1 MTRTILM
8 KYGELILKGANKRS
22 FEKLLCDRIK
32 ARMTRVLGAQG
43 FEFECMQST
52 LYVTPKDDSMVE
64 EAYEDLKRIFGI
76 VSLCIS
82 YRAEK
87 NMEDILRVSLENIP
101 KHIKNCRSFKVDAR
115 RSDKQFPLTSPQ
127 IMAEV
132 GGELS
137 ELCPEV
143 KVDVVHPEIVVR
155 VEIREK
161 YAYIHAGNDHGAGG
175 MPYLSNGRGLLLL
188 SGGIDSPV
196 AGYMMAKRG
205 VEIEAVHFESFPYT
219 SERAKE
225 KVITLAKCLCKYTD
239 KIRIHF
245 VSLTEIQ
252 EAIRDNCEEDY
263 FTLILRRFM
272 MPIAQRVAEKCNAQA
287 LIHRSEE
294 LHQRIHILFI
304 VERLEQT
311 LAFAPAALVDI
322 LKIAL
327 LEKAGIPQHDVAEF
341 ARRLPR
347 ENPTA
352 EPLAHELRQIPRMV
366 DVGVGKDDVIDGLC
380 VERKIAVLFERFLAV
395 ALIESAVEQNPLSVR
410 LDEMHRARRRLRGSV
425 KRYFH
430 ASPFL
435 SAKRLAGH
443 DYSKT

>member
-32 ARMTRVLGAQG
+32 ARMRRVNGQDG
-43 FEFECMQST
+43 FDFECMQST
-52 LYVTPKDDSMVE
+52 LYVTPHDDALVE
-64 EAYEDLKRIFGI
+64 ESFSELKKIFGI
-76 VSLCIS
+76 VSLCIA

-87 NMEDILRVSLENIP
+87 DMKDIVTVALENIP

-115 RSDKQFPLTSPQ
+115 RSDKTFPLTSPE

-137 ELCPEV
+137 EAVPEV

-161 YAYIHAGNDHGAGG
+161 YAYIHAGSEHGAGG

-205 VEIEAVHFESFPYT
+205 VEIDAVHFDSFPYT

-225 KVITLAKCLCKYTD
+225 KVISLAKCLCAYTD
-239 KIRIHF
+239 KVRMHF

-272 MPIAQRVAEKCNAQA
+272 MPLAERVAKKCGAQA
-287 LIHRSEE
+287 LITGESIGQVASQTMSAIAVTDCTATIPVFRPCIGMDKEE
-294 LHQRIHILFI
+294 I
-304 VERLEQT
+304 VEIARKIDTFET
-311 LAFAPAALVDI
+311 SI
-322 LKIAL
+322 LPYEDCCTVFTPRHPRTKPI
-327 LEKAGIPQHDVAEF
+327 LEKVIRAEEK
-341 ARRLPR
+341 LDR
-347 ENPTA
+347 EALMDRALETMTDMVV
-352 EPLAHELRQIPRMV
+352 EL
-366 DVGVGKDDVIDGLC
+366 
-380 VERKIAVLFERFLAV
+380 
-395 ALIESAVEQNPLSVR
+395 
-410 LDEMHRARRRLRGSV
+410 
-425 KRYFH
+425 
-430 ASPFL
+430 
-435 SAKRLAGH
+435 
-443 DYSKT
+443 

>member
-225 KVITLAKCLCKYTD
+225 KVIALAKCLCKYTD

-287 LIHRSEE
+287 LITGESIGQVASQTMSAIAVTDCTATIPVFRPCIGMDKEE
-294 LHQRIHILFI
+294 I
-304 VERLEQT
+304 VEIARKIDTFET
-311 LAFAPAALVDI
+311 SI
-322 LKIAL
+322 LPYEDCCTVFTPRHPRTKPQ
-327 LEKAGIPQHDVAEF
+327 LEKVIRAEKN
-341 ARRLPR
+341 LDR
-347 ENPTA
+347 E
-352 EPLAHELRQIPRMV
+352 
-366 DVGVGKDDVIDGLC
+366 
-380 VERKIAVLFERFLAV
+380 
-395 ALIESAVEQNPLSVR
+395 ALIEKALDTMTDMVVEL
-410 LDEMHRARRRLRGSV
+410 
-425 KRYFH
+425 
-430 ASPFL
+430 
-435 SAKRLAGH
+435 
-443 DYSKT
+443 

>member
-8 KYGELILKGANKRS
+8 KYGELILKGANKRA
-22 FEKLLCDRIK
+22 FEKLLCDKIK
-32 ARMTRVLGAQG
+32 ARMKRLMGDA
-43 FEFECMQST
+43 FHFECMQST
-52 LYVTPKDDSMVE
+52 LYVTPEDDAMVE
-64 EAYEDLKRIFGI
+64 EAYNQLKKVFGI

-87 NMEDILRVSLENIP
+87 NMEDIVRVACENIP
-101 KHIKNCRSFKVDAR
+101 DHIRPYRSFKVDAR

-143 KVDVVHPEIVVR
+143 RVDVVNPEIVVR

-161 YAYIHAGNDHGAGG
+161 YAYIHAGSEHGAGG

-225 KVITLAKCLCKYTD
+225 KVIALAKCLCEYTD
-239 KIRIHF
+239 KVRIHF

-272 MPIAQRVAEKCNAQA
+272 MPLAERVAKKYHAQA
-287 LIHRSEE
+287 LITGESIGQVASQTMAAIAVTDCTASIPVFRPCIGMDKEE
-294 LHQRIHILFI
+294 I
-304 VERLEQT
+304 VEIARKIDTFET
-311 LAFAPAALVDI
+311 SI
-322 LKIAL
+322 LPYEDCCTVFTPRHPRTRPE
-327 LEKAGIPQHDVAEF
+327 LEKVIKAESKLDREALMERAIAGMTDMIV
-341 ARRLPR
+341 
-347 ENPTA
+347 
-352 EPLAHELRQIPRMV
+352 EL
-366 DVGVGKDDVIDGLC
+366 
-380 VERKIAVLFERFLAV
+380 
-395 ALIESAVEQNPLSVR
+395 
-410 LDEMHRARRRLRGSV
+410 
-425 KRYFH
+425 
-430 ASPFL
+430 
-435 SAKRLAGH
+435 
-443 DYSKT
+443 

>member
-22 FEKLLCDRIK
+22 FEKLLCDKIK
-32 ARMTRVLGAQG
+32 ARMRRLLNEG
-43 FEFECMQST
+43 FDFECMQST
-52 LYVTPKDDSMVE
+52 LYVTPHDDAMVE
-64 EAYEDLKRIFGI
+64 EAYSELKKVFGI

-87 NMEDILRVSLENIP
+87 NMADIVRVACENIP
-101 KHIKNCRSFKVDAR
+101 DHIRPYRSFKVDAR

-127 IMAEV
+127 IMAQV

-143 KVDVVHPEIVVR
+143 KVDVVKPEIVVR

-161 YAYIHAGNDHGAGG
+161 FAYIHAGSEHGAGG

-196 AGYMMAKRG
+196 AGFMMAKRG

-225 KVITLAKCLCKYTD
+225 KVIDLAKCLCEYTD
-239 KIRIHF
+239 KIRIYF

-272 MPIAQRVAEKCNAQA
+272 MPIAERVARKCYAQA
-287 LIHRSEE
+287 LITGESIGQVASQTMAAIAVTDCTVDMPVFRPCIGMDKEE
-294 LHQRIHILFI
+294 I
-304 VERLEQT
+304 VE
-311 LAFAPAALVDI
+311 
-322 LKIAL
+322 IARRIDTFETSIQPYEDCCTVFTPRHPRTKPE
-327 LEKAGIPQHDVAEF
+327 LEKVIRAESK
-341 ARRLPR
+341 LDR
-347 ENPTA
+347 E
-352 EPLAHELRQIPRMV
+352 
-366 DVGVGKDDVIDGLC
+366 G
-380 VERKIAVLFERFLAV
+380 
-395 ALIESAVEQNPLSVR
+395 LIERALASVEDMVI
-410 LDEMHRARRRLRGSV
+410 E
-425 KRYFH
+425 K
-430 ASPFL
+430 
-435 SAKRLAGH
+435 
-443 DYSKT
+443 